1 MKIPV
6 DDIKTSPTEVHFA
19 EEVEELNRL
28 LIQNGDADYRL
39 TGPFQISTI
48 HMRSGEE
55 LLLNGTIC
63 GAVIGQCARCLD
75 EYPFSLAREFSVI
88 LTPQRTLGRELELN
102 HEELEASFYS
112 GEMIDLSALVREQTL
127 LALPSQP
134 LCREDCR
141 GLCAQCGANLNLESC
156 TCQPTWRD
164 PRLAIFSTLR
174 LPPSRAEK

>member
-1 MKIPV
+1 MKISV
-6 DDIKTSPTEVHFA
+6 DDIKTSPLEVHFA

-28 LIQNGDADYRL
+28 LIQHGEAEYRL
-39 TGPFQISTI
+39 TGPLQISTI

-55 LLLNGTIC
+55 LLFTGMIR
-63 GAVIGQCARCLD
+63 GEAIGQCARCLD
-75 EYPFSLAREFSVI
+75 EYPLSLARQFSVI
-88 LTPQRTLGRELELN
+88 LTPQRALGREMELT

-156 TCQPTWRD
+156 TCQPAWRD
-164 PRLAIFSTLR
+164 PRLAILSTLR
-174 LPPSRAEK
+174 LSPSRAGR